1 MDLRPKWIA
10 VAIVTCV
17 IFGSTVQKCLTCGQP
32 AAHAATPQSG
42 AAVERGAPFVTT
54 DVEMVPRPALPP
66 PPPEERPKGLEDHED
81 VSFDRLSSYAYEVS
95 ELKRGDTP
103 KEQIPAS
110 VKELDG
116 RKIAVKGYMLPYR
129 NVGEGV
135 TEFILLRNQGLCCFG
150 TVPRMNEWV
159 HVIMEEGKAAPY
171 AMDLPITVF
180 GTLSIGEE
188 YEWQTD
194 RDGVE
199 RGVLLSLNRMAGTA
213 VVVPPVYR

>member
-32 AAHAATPQSG
+32 QAAHAALPLP
-42 AAVERGAPFVTT
+42 VERGSRFVT
-54 DVEMVPRPALPP
+54 DDLEPMPRPLAPP
-66 PPPEERPKGLEDHED
+66 PAPEVRPEGLEDHED
-81 VSFDRLSSYAYEVS
+81 VSFDRLSSYAYEVF
-95 ELKRGDTP
+95 ELKRGEQV

-110 VKELDG
+110 VKALDG
-116 RKIAVKGYMLPYR
+116 KKVAVKGFMLPYR

-159 HVIMEEGKAAPY
+159 HVIMEEGKSAPY
-171 AMDLPITVF
+171 AMDQPITVF
-180 GTLSIGEE
+180 GTLAIGEV
-188 YEWQTD
+188 YEWETGK
-194 RDGVE
+194 DGVE
-199 RGVLLSLNRMAGTA
+199 RGVLMSVNRMSGTV

>member
-17 IFGSTVQKCLTCGQP
+17 IFGSTVQKCLTCGAP
-32 AAHAATPQSG
+32 AHAALPIP
-42 AAVERGAPFVTT
+42 VEDGKPLITT
-54 DVEMVPRPALPP
+54 DIEPMPRPAAPP
-66 PPPEERPKGLEDHED
+66 PAPEERPKGLDDHED
-81 VSFDRLSSYAYEVS
+81 VSFDRLSSYAYEVF

-110 VKELDG
+110 VKDLDG
-116 RKIAVKGYMLPYR
+116 KKVAIKGYMLPYR

-135 TEFILLRNQGLCCFG
+135 VEFILLRNQGLCCFG

-159 HVIMEEGKAAPY
+159 HVIMAEGTSAPY

-180 GTLSIGEE
+180 GTLSIGEVH
-188 YEWQTD
+188 EWQTGK
-194 RDGVE
+194 DGVE
-199 RGVLLSLNRMAGTA
+199 HGILMSINRMSGTV